1 MRPAGQ
7 TRTMSRVVEWERRT
21 EWPLAGAALVFLAAF
36 AWPILDVHLTGFW
49 RELCRYADY
58 SAWAAFVLD
67 YLVRLG
73 LAERRLHYVSRHLP
87 DLLTL
92 ALPVL
97 RPLRLLRV
105 LVLLRVLNRRAA
117 QSLRGRVA
125 VYVSASALLVLF
137 CAALAELDAERG
149 APDTITKIKTFGESW
164 WWAVTTMTTVGYG
177 DYVPST
183 TEGRFIAVALML
195 SGIALLGVVT
205 ASIASWLIDEV
216 REVETETQAATRA
229 DLALL
234 HAEIVA
240 LRAQLT
246 SAEPPGGT
254 YNALDLPG

>member
-1 MRPAGQ
+1 
-7 TRTMSRVVEWERRT
+7 MSRVVDWERRT

-49 RELCRYADY
+49 REVCRYADY

-73 LAERRLHYVSRHLP
+73 LAERRLHYVSRHIP

-137 CAALAELDAERG
+137 CAALAELDAERHDPH
-149 APDTITKIKTFGESW
+149 AKITNFGQAA
-164 WWAVTTMTTVGYG
+164 WWAVSTMSTVGYG
-177 DYVPST
+177 DYEPIT
-183 TEGRFIAVALML
+183 TEGRFVAVGLML
-195 SGIALLGVVT
+195 AGIALLGVVT

-216 REVETETQAATRA
+216 REAETETQAATRA

-234 HAEIVA
+234 HAELVA
-240 LRAQLT
+240 LRAQLA

-254 YNALDLPG
+254 SNALDLPG